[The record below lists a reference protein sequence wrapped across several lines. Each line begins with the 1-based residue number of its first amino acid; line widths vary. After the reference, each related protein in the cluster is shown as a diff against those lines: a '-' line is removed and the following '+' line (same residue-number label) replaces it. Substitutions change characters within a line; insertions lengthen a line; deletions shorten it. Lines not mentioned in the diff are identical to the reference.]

1 MGANTL
7 CVSDTLCGRHLE
19 ITKFLRNITKNGI
32 QHGQDDNVYCL
43 LELMEKTKKKQSFL
57 SLHQHAVLFPGRIF
71 LVLVFLLILDLSF
84 CCWWI
89 TSANPVSFL
98 EGKFSFFF
106 YFLSPGR
113 KKYLYFFL
121 GSATWQLSFWTLC
134 LNRCNT
140 MNWNKILLTA
150 RARERKTILP
160 SQLHVLRR
168 PASARGR

>member
-71 LVLVFLLILDLSF
+71 LVLVFLLILDLSL

-106 YFLSPGR
+106 TFYPLAEKKSLFFSRKYHLTTFFLNFVFKQMQYHELKQDPTHSPSKR
-113 KKYLYFFL
+113 KK
-121 GSATWQLSFWTLC
+121 
-134 LNRCNT
+134 NN
-140 MNWNKILLTA
+140 
-150 RARERKTILP
+150 
-160 SQLHVLRR
+160 
-168 PASARGR
+168 PA